1 MNIKTN
7 KISAALI
14 ALGVISLASVASAQ
28 TTIYL
33 TGSTAARAAIY
44 TACTTPGEVFLA
56 AGGVVPTGP
65 TTLSSGSSFTGSGAN
80 NITYEGYVSTGG
92 TNNAEVILNCDF
104 TGSEAGIAS
113 TAGTTLTQ
121 SVNGGNYALPGVP
134 ATFLA
139 APGYTAVSGT
149 STRPDFSMA
158 DTSQAVSLT
167 PDSGSTK
174 LKDYGVVG
182 IVPFTWMK
190 GYEASATAAW
200 NDVTNVTIPQLG
212 VAIGGATP
220 ANFITGNPADTNLVV
235 VVGRNEGS
243 GTRVNNLL
251 NLNYGVKTPVD
262 QFAIDSTY
270 PSGTPGVLTFGTGA
284 GFTLTEVVN
293 DGYDG
298 GSSVQKALNVD
309 GGTTSGNGSAGN
321 YVILGYLGLS
331 DANNALLS
339 AKWPT
344 GGTAGAPTFLPLD
357 GVYESNGA
365 VEQGNYSY
373 WGHEHLLGQ
382 SSEYSSSN
390 IYGYTSVAL
399 VNGIL
404 AAETSLGLGT
414 VATGKDYI
422 IPASLMQVTK
432 STDVGYPVPNN

>member
-1 MNIKTN
+1 MNMKTN
-7 KISAALI
+7 KISAALV
-14 ALGVISLASVASAQ
+14 ALGVISLAGVASAQ
-28 TTIYL
+28 TTLYL
-33 TGSTAARAAIY
+33 TGSTAARVAIY
-44 TACTTPGEVFLA
+44 TACTTPGEVFAA
-56 AGGVVPTGP
+56 AGGGVPAGP
-65 TTLSSGSSFTGSGAN
+65 ATLSTGSNTGSGAN
-80 NITYEGYVSTGG
+80 TIVYEGYVYTGG
-92 TNNAEVILNCDF
+92 TNVTEVILNCNF

-121 SVNGGNYALPGVP
+121 NVNGGNYALPGVP
-134 ATFLA
+134 TFFLS
-139 APGYTAVSGT
+139 PIGGYVTNSPA
-149 STRPDFSMA
+149 STRPDFTMA

-167 PDSGSTK
+167 PNSGSTK
-174 LKDYGVVG
+174 LKDYGIVG

-200 NDVTNVTIPQLG
+200 SDITNVTIPELG
-212 VAIGGATP
+212 QIIGGATP
-220 ANFITGNPADTNLVV
+220 ASFLTANPADTNLVV

-251 NLNYGVKTPVD
+251 NLNYGVETLVD
-262 QFAIDSTY
+262 QFAINSTY
-270 PSGTPGVLTFGTGA
+270 PSSSPGVLTFGTGA

-309 GGTTSGNGSAGN
+309 GGATSGNGTAGN
-321 YVILGYLGLS
+321 FVILGYLGLS
-331 DANNALLS
+331 DAVNSLNS
-339 AKWPT
+339 TKWPT
-344 GGTAGAPTFLPLD
+344 GGIAGAPTYLPLD

-399 VNGIL
+399 VNGIKS
-404 AAETSLGLGT
+404 AETFLGLGT
-414 VATGKDYI
+414 VATGKDYL
-422 IPASLMQVTK
+422 IPTALMTATK
-432 STDVGYPVPNN
+432 STDVGYPTP